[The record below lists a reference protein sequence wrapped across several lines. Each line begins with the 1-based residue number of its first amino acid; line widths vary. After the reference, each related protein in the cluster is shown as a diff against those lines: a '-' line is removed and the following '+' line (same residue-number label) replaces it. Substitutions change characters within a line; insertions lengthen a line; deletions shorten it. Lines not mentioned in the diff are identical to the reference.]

1 MAGLIVEIVTMRK
14 LTAYIFSMPTLL
26 SRVLIVALIAL
37 AGFDT
42 ACAQPSPTAS
52 PITTPPVD
60 REMRAVWVASVSNID
75 WPSKPGLST
84 KEQQEELIELLD
96 RSAALRLN
104 AVILQ
109 VRPGADALYA
119 SPYEPWSEYLTG
131 QMGKAPAP
139 YYDPLEFAV
148 NEAHR
153 RGLELHAWFNPYRA
167 RHPSAKSTPTVAH
180 ISRTHPSLV
189 KTYGRHLWMDPGES
203 VIREHSIKVVL
214 DVVKRYDIDGVHIDD
229 YFYPYKERDRRGKV
243 IDFPD
248 TPSWRRYVAAGGRLS
263 RDDWR
268 RANVDSL
275 VHQVYRGIKAS
286 KPWVKFGIS
295 PFGIW
300 RPGYP
305 PQITGF
311 DSHAELY
318 GDSRKWVN
326 EGWGDYFTP
335 QLYWPI
341 DRENQSYPVL
351 LGWWVEQNKKGRHM
365 WPGNYSDK
373 VGLGSTGWEAQE
385 ILDQIRATRAQRGA
399 TGNVFFSMR
408 SFMNGTTGLPEK
420 VASGP
425 YAARALVPASPWLDS
440 IAPSIPIVRSG
451 RDAGSGAVNLNLQ
464 PQGAEPTWLWVIRSR
479 ANGQWTTD
487 IIPGFNRSYTFPRSV
502 GPTVVDA
509 VVVTAV
515 DRTGNES
522 AAVIVGLTPAR

>member
-1 MAGLIVEIVTMRK
+1 
-14 LTAYIFSMPTLL
+14 MPFL
-26 SRVLIVALIAL
+26 SRLFAASLVLLVAFDAARAQSTPVTS
-37 AGFDT
+37 AG
-42 ACAQPSPTAS
+42 AA
-52 PITTPPVD
+52 PPVR
-60 REMRAVWVASVSNID
+60 REFRAVWVASVRNID

-84 KEQQEELIELLD
+84 QEQKDELIGILD

-109 VRPGADALYA
+109 VRPAADALYA

-131 QMGKAPAP
+131 RMGKAPDP

-167 RHPSAKSTPTVAH
+167 RHPSSRSPASRDH

-189 KTYGRHLWMDPGES
+189 KTYGTHLWMDPGERL
-203 VIREHSIKVVL
+203 IREHSIKVVL

-229 YFYPYKERDRRGKV
+229 YFYPYKERDRRGRV

-248 TPSWRRYVAAGGRLS
+248 GVSWRRYVRSGGKLA

-275 VHQVYRGIKAS
+275 VKQVYEGIKAS

-295 PFGIW
+295 PFGVW

-305 PQITGF
+305 PQIGGL
-311 DSHAELY
+311 DSYSELY

-326 EGWGDYFTP
+326 NGWGDYFTP
-335 QLYWPI
+335 QLYWRI
-341 DRENQSYPVL
+341 DQENVAYPVL
-351 LGWWVEQNKKGRHM
+351 LEWWVEQNRTGRHM

-373 VGLGSTGWEAQE
+373 VGSRGTDWESQE
-385 ILDQIRATRAQRGA
+385 ILDQISVTRAQIGA
-399 TGNVFFSMR
+399 TGNVYFSMR
-408 SFMNGTTGLPEK
+408 SLMSGATGLPERI
-420 VASGP
+420 AAGP
-425 YAARALVPASPWLDS
+425 YAERALVPASPWLDKIS
-440 IAPSIPIVRSG
+440 PAVPVVRAG
-451 RDAGSGAVNLNLQ
+451 RDAGTGALTLSLRS
-464 PQGAEPTWLWVIRSR
+464 QGPEPTWLWVIRSR
-479 ANGQWTTD
+479 TQSDWTAD
-487 IIPGFNRSYTFPRSV
+487 IIPGFNSTYAFPRTLGATPV
-502 GPTVVDA
+502 EA

-522 AAVIVGLTPAR
+522 APVIVGIGAPR